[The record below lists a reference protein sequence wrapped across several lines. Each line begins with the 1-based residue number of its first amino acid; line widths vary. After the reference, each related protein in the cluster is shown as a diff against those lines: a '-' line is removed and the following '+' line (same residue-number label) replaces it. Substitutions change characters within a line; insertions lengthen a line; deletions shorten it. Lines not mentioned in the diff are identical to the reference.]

1 MAIFNSYVKLPE
13 GTYLYHESKRPMSQ
27 KCWCFLQVIACL
39 DPAGRGVCCAACL
52 QCWDHWAVWQSSKP
66 RVDDVFFGIILANI
80 LGIIIIHELGI
91 LKLLVEWHFVFW
103 TLRNCVRVC
112 QASYGYGSKIVEASK
127 CWSIPIVICQIWGMK
142 HLFTRYVLTTQ
153 IDEDPLR
160 ALQASQN
167 MTWQMFMW

>member
-13 GTYLYHESKRPMSQ
+13 SICITSPSAPWPKNVDE
-27 KCWCFLQVIACL
+27 F
-39 DPAGRGVCCAACL
+39 AGHRMFGSRWTRRVLRSVSAV
-52 QCWDHWAVWQSSKP
+52 WPVWQSSKP

-91 LKLLVEWHFVFW
+91 LKLLVEWHFGFW

-167 MTWQMFMW
+167 MTW

>member
-27 KCWCFLQVIACL
+27 KCWWIAGHRMFGSRWTWRVLRSVSAVLGSLSSVAVFKTTGWWCFF
-39 DPAGRGVCCAACL
+39 
-52 QCWDHWAVWQSSKP
+52 W
-66 RVDDVFFGIILANI
+66 IILANI

-91 LKLLVEWHFVFW
+91 LKLLVEWHFGFW